1 MTRRIHARR
10 FSWLHEPPVL
20 RRLHMTMF
28 SGGLLASYG
37 VIVLMVGIREPEWV
51 LGGLAAL
58 IGIVVSGWG
67 MWRFRRWALW
77 MSRTL
82 AAAALALG
90 LYWAQ
95 FAWTFW
101 LFEEPTLW
109 ERVRAVALNP
119 FIVLWVAAPAA
130 WLICFTRKDVTHRFH
145 RRVHR

>member
-20 RRLHMTMF
+20 RRLHTLMF
-28 SGGLLASYG
+28 FGGLLAGYG

-58 IGIVVSGWG
+58 TGIGISGWG
-67 MWRFRRWALW
+67 MWRFRRWALG
-77 MSRTL
+77 MSWAL
-82 AAAALALG
+82 AAGTLALG
-90 LYWAQ
+90 CCWAR

-101 LFEEPTLW
+101 LFEDPTFW

-119 FIVLWVAAPAA
+119 FILLWLAVPSA
-130 WLICFTRKDVTHRFH
+130 WLVFFTRRDVTHRFH
-145 RRVHR
+145 RTVHR